1 MRVDFV
7 DKTLDRPSSSEKKG
21 VWTGRDRTNT
31 LKVVFHM
38 ANYLAIRVKK
48 RKQRANRVPRRRR
61 PREVEDAVVRS

>member
-7 DKTLDRPSSSEKKG
+7 DKTLDSPSSRKKA
-21 VWTGRDRTNT
+21 VWRDRTNT